1 MEKDWI
7 AIFTTESQFKA
18 ELIRSMLQENQIES
32 VIINRRDSP
41 YGIFGDISVYVY
53 KDQAD
58 AAAALLREAGDI

>member
-7 AIFTTESQFKA
+7 PVCTTDSQFKA
-18 ELIRSMLQENQIES
+18 ELIRGMLQENQIES
-32 VIINRRDSP
+32 VIINRKDSP

-58 AAAALLREAGDI
+58 AASALLKDAGDI